1 MEVAD
6 NDFSDNDLTEVGIE
20 EYLTENPNMHH
31 VTPHERVLS
40 DGRTIWV
47 DGDGDTTVDTS
58 DGWFQGNPNYRIVT
72 KRG

>member
-1 MEVAD
+1 
-6 NDFSDNDLTEVGIE
+6 
-20 EYLTENPNMHH
+20 MHH